1 MSMSPLGPVSL
12 PTMVSTS
19 STSSSPVGK
28 LLWEVGKA
36 LGKAVVAG
44 VGLELARAASHRV
57 KRAVGPKRAA
67 GAVADDDDGEHDDD
81 TRGRDGGHKDDAAV
95 GKRRRAT
102 AAEVEQ
108 IRRENA
114 ALREELAAL
123 KRALGHAAS
132 DDAR

>member
-1 MSMSPLGPVSL
+1 MSLSPLRSVSV
-12 PTMVSTS
+12 PTRP

-44 VGLELARAASHRV
+44 IGLELARAASHRV
-57 KRAVGPKRAA
+57 KSAVGPKRTDNDATI
-67 GAVADDDDGEHDDD
+67 DDDGDND
-81 TRGRDGGHKDDAAV
+81 RGGDHQDRKAA
-95 GKRRRAT
+95 GKRRGAT

-123 KRALGHAAS
+123 KRAIGQPAS
-132 DDAR
+132 DDAS

>member
-1 MSMSPLGPVSL
+1 MSLSPLRSVSV
-12 PTMVSTS
+12 PTRP

-44 VGLELARAASHRV
+44 IGLELARAASHRV
-57 KRAVGPKRAA
+57 KRAVGPKRTDNDAPI
-67 GAVADDDDGEHDDD
+67 DDDDGDND
-81 TRGRDGGHKDDAAV
+81 RGGDHQDRMAA
-95 GKRRRAT
+95 GKRRGAT

-123 KRALGHAAS
+123 KRAIGQPAS
-132 DDAR
+132 DDAS